1 MKMTKEWDQVLNY
14 FKVWDDG
21 LTDVESQFSD
31 NAATVVRNVVFLKHH
46 GKMLLSVYIY
56 LKKHLAE
63 TYKIHLVWKIH
74 LLLSELGLQAQ
85 LNEISPSFNLS
96 CGLTTSSNI
105 SGEHC
110 LFKQTEPSSSAS
122 RCP

>member
-63 TYKIHLVWKIH
+63 TR
-74 LLLSELGLQAQ
+74 ED
-85 LNEISPSFNLS
+85 
-96 CGLTTSSNI
+96 TSALI
-105 SGEHC
+105 
-110 LFKQTEPSSSAS
+110 
-122 RCP
+122 